1 MYYLLNS
8 KIIKENLAMVLT
20 RRETSKVSKKFLLL
34 ISHTLKSIYSLLLL
48 LLLLLF
54 LTFMPP
60 LIPRQVGLG
69 LKKSLFIF
77 VCL

>member
-20 RRETSKVSKKFLLL
+20 RRETSKVSKKILLL
-34 ISHTLKSIYSLLLL
+34 ISHTLKSIYSLLL